1 MYIENPN
8 PYMFRIGDFG
18 VRWYGFLLAL
28 SMAVG
33 TWYML
38 REVRRKGW
46 NEDLILTALIYS
58 IIAGVVGARAVYVI
72 TNWSTFAA
80 NPAAMIRIDQGG
92 LSWHGALIAGIFT
105 GWLVVRNTEVDFASA
120 LDMIIPGL
128 TLGYTLVRLANILNQ
143 EILGRY
149 AEVLGTRHPAQL
161 YGSAIGVILLVR
173 YFLLAR
179 RELPAGHQFWSFV
192 FWYSV
197 LRAVIEETFRAN
209 PLYAVGYVN
218 ETWGIG
224 LFTLT
229 HLITPPLL
237 AIAWYYLGRIRGAP
251 PGRSR
256 V

>member
-28 SMAVG
+28 SLAVG

-38 REVRRKGW
+38 RQVRRKGW
-46 NEDLILTALIYS
+46 NEDLILTAIIYS
-58 IIAGVVGARAVYVI
+58 IIMGVLGARAVYVL
-72 TNWSTFAA
+72 TNWSRFAA
-80 NPAAMIRIDQGG
+80 DPVAIIRLDQGG
-92 LSWHGALIAGIFT
+92 LSWHGGLIAGILT
-105 GWLVVRNTEVDFASA
+105 GWLIVRNTEVDVPSA

-128 TLGYTLVRLANILNQ
+128 TMGYTLVRLANILNQ

-149 AEVLGTRHPAQL
+149 AEVLGTRHPTQV
-161 YGSAIGVILLVR
+161 YGSAIGAILLVR
-173 YFLLAR
+173 YFLLVR
-179 RELPAGHQFWSFV
+179 RNPPGGYQFWSFV

-209 PLYAVGYVN
+209 PLYALGYVN

-237 AIAWYYLGRIRGAP
+237 AVAWYYMCLARGST
-251 PGRSR
+251 PGE
-256 V
+256 